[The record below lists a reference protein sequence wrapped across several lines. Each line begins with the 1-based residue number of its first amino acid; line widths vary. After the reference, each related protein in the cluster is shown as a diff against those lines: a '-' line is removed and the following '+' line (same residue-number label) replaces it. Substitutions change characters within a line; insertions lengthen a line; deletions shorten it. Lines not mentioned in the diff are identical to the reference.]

1 MSNQIITKC
10 MSNKVHNF
18 LISKNYM
25 RGHIY
30 IQKNKYL
37 TFKLYSY
44 LKFLAITLDLIEF
57 LFNYLFLVVF

>member
-1 MSNQIITKC
+1 MSNQIITKY

-30 IQKNKYL
+30 IQKK
-37 TFKLYSY
+37 
-44 LKFLAITLDLIEF
+44 
-57 LFNYLFLVVF
+57 